1 MAKKSAVKTP
11 KTPARHADDYSESSE
26 EDEVDDTM
34 VHSPQIQHLASDL
47 PDPSSPEKD
56 VPRPSARVEIR
67 RSSTRAT
74 MGANQSREETDQSA
88 QAVTIE
94 HQAQRSPRK
103 STGKLKRPSAPFNPL
118 GSRRSTTQAAT
129 AQRRIGGEK
138 QVRPDEY
145 DFNPSPLRATLRL
158 PRKDLKSLREFSPT
172 KKQKQAAVKAARVPT
187 REESYEATQRQV
199 DATVFGAERDA
210 DEGLSSPRRSR
221 RQAEASWTPAEAVV
235 QEAEELDGEAE
246 EYAQQMQH
254 LQDSMHNQIDGI
266 AHEIEDNPTAKPQPR
281 RSPRKPAT
289 ASQLDVTTLRPKKN
303 RTSAGSRL
311 STAADEDGE
320 SASTSRAARIAEENR
335 QEREARRARKQKLDE
350 RAETRKQ
357 EAEDKASSR
366 PPDPRS
372 IEKPGR
378 PRKARDS
385 EAARKEAEDASL
397 LSLGEQGEGV
407 VADDEGDADA
417 GGEDEDDDDNDL
429 LAPTTVRKVR
439 SAPRV
444 VIDKARPSELFGR
457 STTANDLAAS
467 SPEKSPQKRKREW
480 VQSQGSASAA
490 NTSAKR
496 QKQTLAD
503 TASGSASMRYG
514 EGDEPEAK
522 GAQAPG
528 RRLYGMW
535 RALKIVR
542 NAVAEIGVWVREGEP
557 QPARTI
563 KLRDHAVKA
572 VFDLCDEYLEDDL
585 TQPEA
590 EVNVDD
596 LSDQVR
602 ALYTTVHGEA
612 PDLENEVRC
621 KNIYANLFPQLVK
634 LLWRMVKD
642 YEKADA
648 GSRESLTL
656 ERLRDIRNF
665 IRMTINLGIG
675 AKDFKARPGT
685 HLSIVQPVDSIVAK
699 LKPIDKA
706 LTLQLVRREREEIT
720 LIRSQR
726 AAEDRALAAQ
736 RAAVEARQEERVKT
750 ARRKWKQLHIERLCA
765 EGGIVPRQKRQHLRM
780 PEPRV
785 EYDQDGAPFTR
796 EAVFCPRIGPPP
808 ADVEKAR
815 MLVWSNVHLA
825 ALAEGLARYAGADVY
840 EKIFRQYCPR
850 GGCLNGYNV
859 TEILVCAAGLKEYL
873 VGLAEEAGKE
883 VEGWIGGIPVWT
895 KGYPLGKENEEDGGG
910 DVAAG
915 AGRWGEGLEVVDEE
929 DDQGDEL

>member
-11 KTPARHADDYSESSE
+11 KTPARHPDDYSESSE
-26 EDEVDDTM
+26 EESVDDTM
-34 VHSPQIQHLASDL
+34 HLASDL

-56 VPRPSARVEIR
+56 VPRPSARVGIR
-67 RSSTRAT
+67 RSSMRAI

-88 QAVTIE
+88 QAVAIE
-94 HQAQRSPRK
+94 HQAQQSPRK
-103 STGKLKRPSAPFNPL
+103 STVKLNRPSAPFNPL
-118 GSRRSTTQAAT
+118 ASRRSTTQATA

-145 DFNPSPLRATLRL
+145 DFNPSPLKASPRL
-158 PRKDLKSLREFSPT
+158 PRKDSKSLREISPT
-172 KKQKQAAVKAARVPT
+172 KKQKQAAAKAARVPT

-199 DATVFGAERDA
+199 DTTVFGAEREA
-210 DEGLSSPRRSR
+210 DEVVSSPRRSR
-221 RQAEASWTPAEAVV
+221 RQAEASWTPAEAVME
-235 QEAEELDGEAE
+235 EAEELDEEAE
-246 EYAQQMQH
+246 EYAQKMQH
-254 LQDSMHNQIDGI
+254 LQDSMRDQIDGI
-266 AHEIEDNPTAKPQPR
+266 ANGIEDTSTAKPAPR
-281 RSPRKPAT
+281 RSPRKPT
-289 ASQLDVTTLRPKKN
+289 AAPDPDVTTLSLKKK
-303 RTSAGSRL
+303 RTSSGSRL
-311 STAADEDGE
+311 PTAAE
-320 SASTSRAARIAEENR
+320 SAEEGASTSRAARIAEENR
-335 QEREARRARKQKLDE
+335 QEREARRARKQKLDQ
-350 RAETRKQ
+350 RAELRKR
-357 EAEDKASSR
+357 EAEGRASSR
-366 PPDPRS
+366 PPKPRS
-372 IEKPGR
+372 TGKPGR
-378 PRKARDS
+378 PRKPRDS
-385 EAARKEAEDASL
+385 EVARKDAEDASL
-397 LSLGEQGEGV
+397 LSLGDLVEGA
-407 VADDEGDADA
+407 VADDEGDAYA
-417 GGEDEDDDDNDL
+417 GGEDEDEDEDDDDL
-429 LAPTTVRKVR
+429 LAPTTVRKVKT
-439 SAPRV
+439 APRV

-457 STTANDLAAS
+457 GTTANDLAAS

-480 VQSQGSASAA
+480 VQSQGSASTA

-496 QKQTLAD
+496 QKKTHAN
-503 TASGSASMRYG
+503 TAGGSAPPRS
-514 EGDEPEAK
+514 EGGDALEAE
-522 GAQAPG
+522 AALAPG

-535 RALKIVR
+535 RALKVVR
-542 NAVAEIGVWVREGEP
+542 NALAEIGVWVKEGEP

-563 KLRDHAVKA
+563 NLRDHAVKA
-572 VFDLCDEYLEDDL
+572 VFDLCEEYFEDDL

-590 EVNVDD
+590 EVNVDE

-612 PDLENEVRC
+612 PDLDNEVRC

-656 ERLRDIRNF
+656 EHLRDIRNF

-685 HLSIVQPVDSIVAK
+685 HLSIVQPIDSIVAK

-706 LTLQLVRREREEIT
+706 LTQQLVRREREENT
-720 LIRSQR
+720 RIRSQR

-736 RAAVEARQEERVKT
+736 RAAVEARQEERVRT

-765 EGGIVPRQKRQHLRM
+765 EGGIVPRQKREHLRM

-785 EYDQDGAPFTR
+785 EYDQDGAPFER
-796 EAVFCPRIGPPP
+796 EAVFRPRIGPPP

-825 ALAEGLARYAGADVY
+825 ALAEGLAKYAGADVY
-840 EKIFRQYCPR
+840 EKIFRQYCRR

-873 VGLAEEAGKE
+873 VGLAEEAGEE

-915 AGRWGEGLEVVDEE
+915 AGRRGEGLEVVDEE
-929 DDQGDEL
+929 DGQGDEL